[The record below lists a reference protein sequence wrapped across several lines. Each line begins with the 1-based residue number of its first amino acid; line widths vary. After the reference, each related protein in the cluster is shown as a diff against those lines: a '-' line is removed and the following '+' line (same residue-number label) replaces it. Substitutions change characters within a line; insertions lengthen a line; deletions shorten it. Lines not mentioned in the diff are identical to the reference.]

1 MRKIIPLFLTILL
14 SSCLLSGVNDETLKK
29 FEKTQVVKEKQV
41 EVVKYEAMKPD
52 IERYQ
57 KKTATNLTNG
67 SYQVYR
73 NNIRNTNKELL
84 NKWLKE
90 FK

>member
-1 MRKIIPLFLTILL
+1 MKKIIPLFLTTLL
-14 SSCLLSGVNDETLKK
+14 TSCLLSGVTDETLKK
-29 FEKTQVVKEKQV
+29 FEKTQVVKEKQI
-41 EVVKYEAMKPD
+41 EVVKFEAMKPD

-57 KKTATNLTNG
+57 KKTVTNLASG
-67 SYQVYR
+67 SYQIHR
-73 NNIRNTNKELL
+73 NSIRKTNKILL